1 MKKKNLY
8 KILRHYIKH
17 RITGNL
23 GKVIELDD
31 KLVCIVDKRK
41 IHKHKFNT
49 SIPCFGQN
57 KKNEEL
63 VNVYNLNKP
72 ICYIFDGI
80 TFEKSRVMIFG
91 YNNCEVII
99 RNCEFDCGIWI
110 SVNGKCTLDNCCVNY
125 WDVASFNANELIVSN
140 TIMKNRFEYCSS
152 NLAIEFGGNQKVSII
167 NSNIGDYKEKT
178 NVSIESVE
186 EINVKNSKLIGQV
199 VECKAKEVNV
209 DNNSSLDGKEKV
221 IIEKDSNSKLQ
232 VSESLLDNKEI
243 GLSNTSTSK
252 SELNTE
258 RERLIKTLKEI
269 RTKSII
275 ANQNLLLEYHETLK
289 NTPIC
294 KILKR

>member
-8 KILRHYIKH
+8 KILRHYVKH

-31 KLVCIVDKRK
+31 KLICIVDKRK
-41 IHKHKFNT
+41 INKHKFNT

-80 TFEKSRVMIFG
+80 KFEKSRVMIFG

-99 RNCEFDCGIWI
+99 RNSVFDCGIWI
-110 SVNGKCTLDNCCVNY
+110 SVNGKCTLDNCRVNY
-125 WDVASFNANELIVSN
+125 WDVASFNANELIISN
-140 TIMKNRFEYCSS
+140 TNMKNKFEYCPL
-152 NLAIEFGGNQKVSII
+152 NLDIGLGGDQKVSII
-167 NSNIGDYKEKT
+167 NSSIGDYKGKT
-178 NVSIESVE
+178 KVFVESFE
-186 EINVKNSKLIGQV
+186 EINIKGTRLMGQIVK
-199 VECKAKEVNV
+199 CKAKTVNA
-209 DNNSSLDGKEKV
+209 DNDSILEGKEKV
-221 IIEKDSNSKLQ
+221 VLVRGNNSNLH
-232 VSESLLDNKEI
+232 VSGPLLFENGLE
-243 GLSNTSTSK
+243 LSNNSTSK

-258 RERLIKTLKEI
+258 RERLIKMLKAI

-275 ANQNLLLEYHETLK
+275 ANQNLLLEYQETLK